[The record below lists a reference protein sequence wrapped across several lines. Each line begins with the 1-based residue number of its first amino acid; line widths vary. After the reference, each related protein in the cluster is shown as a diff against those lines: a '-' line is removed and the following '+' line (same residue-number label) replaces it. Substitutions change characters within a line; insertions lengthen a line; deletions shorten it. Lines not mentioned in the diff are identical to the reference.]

1 MEIVKRNMQLTCSK
15 GRSITQITIDD
26 DFNVPDVKEDVER
39 IIKYDGNVQTEQ
51 VRVLENRAGIKG
63 KLAFR
68 VLYGENNA
76 IHSVKGII
84 PFEETMNVDGL
95 IPEDETRLS

>member
-1 MEIVKRNMQLTCSK
+1 MQLTCSK

-68 VLYGENNA
+68 VLYG
-76 IHSVKGII
+76 
-84 PFEETMNVDGL
+84 
-95 IPEDETRLS
+95 

>member
-63 KLAFR
+63 KLSFR
-68 VLYGENNA
+68 VLYG
-76 IHSVKGII
+76 
-84 PFEETMNVDGL
+84 
-95 IPEDETRLS
+95 